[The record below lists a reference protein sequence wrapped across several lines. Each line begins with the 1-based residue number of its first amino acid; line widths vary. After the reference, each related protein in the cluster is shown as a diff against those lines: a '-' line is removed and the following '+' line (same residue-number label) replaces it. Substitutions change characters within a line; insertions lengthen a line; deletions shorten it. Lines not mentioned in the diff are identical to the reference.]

1 MINNIAII
9 ESASKN
15 FDKSIELY
23 ERALKIASNHYG
35 ENHIEC
41 TLYLNNLGHDY
52 RRKGNTVKAM
62 EYLKKALSIFEANK
76 V

>member
-1 MINNIAII
+1 MNNIAVI
-9 ESASKN
+9 EFASNN
-15 FDKSIELY
+15 FDKAIELY
-23 ERALKIASNHYG
+23 ERALKIVSNHYG

-41 TLYLNNLGHDY
+41 TLYLNNLGSNY
-52 RRKGNTVKAM
+52 RSKGNTVKAM